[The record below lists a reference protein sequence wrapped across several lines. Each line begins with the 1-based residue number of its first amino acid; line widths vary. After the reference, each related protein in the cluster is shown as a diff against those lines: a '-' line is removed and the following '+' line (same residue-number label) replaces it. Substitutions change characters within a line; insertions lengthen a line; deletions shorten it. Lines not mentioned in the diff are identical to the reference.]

1 MTGSSSSASA
11 ARDRQERSLA
21 REPGWTPLADAVAG
35 FLAASGLSETLERLD
50 ALKHWAVAVGPAVA
64 RVSRAVEVQGDALV
78 VEVATS
84 EWANELSMMK
94 PAILER
100 LNGRL
105 EAAPVRDIRFRL
117 RNGEGAGRG
126 HGQGRGR
133 GRGRRAD
140 GNRRFAAAARHHA
153 EEGALGRE

>member
-1 MTGSSSSASA
+1 M
-11 ARDRQERSLA
+11 RDRQEQGRA
-21 REPGWTPLADAVAG
+21 RQPGWTPLADAVAG
-35 FLAASGLSETLERLD
+35 FLATSGLSETLARLD
-50 ALKHWAVAVGPAVA
+50 ALKHWAGAVGPAVA

-133 GRGRRAD
+133 GAARRA
-140 GNRRFAAAARHHA
+140 GTNRRFGAAARHHG